1 MTGRKCNFKS
11 TQATGWSLSSC
22 FAQTRYVLFFLTD
35 LQSKLIKNMCL
46 ELTPETGC
54 TKISRVETICTINTD
69 IESNQTAEIWDV
81 LVLTLFPSDNLA

>member
-1 MTGRKCNFKS
+1 
-11 TQATGWSLSSC
+11 
-22 FAQTRYVLFFLTD
+22 
-35 LQSKLIKNMCL
+35 MCL